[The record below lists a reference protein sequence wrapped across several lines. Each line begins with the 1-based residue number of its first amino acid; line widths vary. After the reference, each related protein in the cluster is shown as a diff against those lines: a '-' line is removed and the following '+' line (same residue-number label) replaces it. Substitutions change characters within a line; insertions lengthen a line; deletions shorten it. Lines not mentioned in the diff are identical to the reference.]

1 VAIDSNIHTGAG
13 FRWLNYI
20 GHRLIKQ
27 VELEIGGQ
35 RIDRQYGDWMQIW
48 TQLATDAGNVK
59 PCSTP

>member
-1 VAIDSNIHTGAG
+1 V
-13 FRWLNYI
+13 NYI

-48 TQLATDAGNVK
+48 TQLSTEAGVVK
-59 PCSTP
+59 SLDSLVGNTHDLVSTKTN